1 MEDLKLVT
9 QLRTTLILFDAALG
23 SVEEGIA
30 FTDRDGVVAWTNAAF
45 DRFVGR
51 LHLQVLGVGL
61 LDLLAD
67 HALLAQDQ
75 SVGSLPFWDG
85 SPSGRTC
92 WELSLGS
99 PRRIIDVSWAQVNL
113 SGKLT
118 LIFSF
123 LARSNLAPSQRNP
136 REPQGDVPDPPSE
149 GRAQAALRPFGLEQD
164 RADAFAAT
172 DAKTRFLARLSH
184 EIRTPLNAV
193 IGMAA
198 LLSKSNLDSGQS
210 EMVATIRCSGEH
222 LLCLINDIQDLS
234 KIETGRLELH
244 PRIFDLPALI
254 VDCHNLFRYQELQ
267 GQVVLDVSVSADA
280 PRWLRGDD
288 LKLRQILINLLANA
302 FKCTLQRKICLSV
315 LVAERR
321 GDELELL
328 IRVTDT
334 GIGIAADRL
343 PFIFDAFTCSSS
355 SPATTDQST
364 GLGLPICSR
373 LCQVMGGTISLETQ
387 LGEGSSFAVQLPFLI
402 AEQLRPIPEAALAGA
417 GFKGVRILVVDDN
430 RVNQRVLELML
441 HRLGLHPEVVG
452 DGAAAI
458 ERVKAG
464 GIDLVFMDIEL
475 PRLDGMETTRRLRE
489 AGFVDLYVIAL
500 TALSLNSFRQ
510 DCDAVGM
517 NDFMTKPLRFED
529 LLAALNRFRLWRY
542 SGVEGGRV

>member
-1 MEDLKLVT
+1 MDDLKLVT
-9 QLRTTLILFDAALG
+9 QLRTMLALLEAALG

-51 LHLQVLGVGL
+51 LHLQTLGEGL
-61 LDLLAD
+61 LDLLPD
-67 HALLAQDQ
+67 HDLLAHEQ
-75 SVGSLPFWDG
+75 SFGSLPFWDG
-85 SPSGRTC
+85 APSGCTS
-92 WELSLGS
+92 WVLSLSS
-99 PRRIIDVSWAQVNL
+99 PRRVIHVSWAQVHL
-113 SGKLT
+113 PGKLT

-123 LARSNLAPSQRNP
+123 QARSDLAPSQSSLP
-136 REPQGDVPDPPSE
+136 ESQGTLLDSQRD
-149 GRAQAALRPFGLEQD
+149 GTARAELRTLGLEQD
-164 RADAFAAT
+164 RDEALAAT
-172 DAKTRFLARLSH
+172 SAKTRFLARLSH

-198 LLSKSNLDSGQS
+198 LLSKTNLDSGQS
-210 EMVATIRCSGEH
+210 EMVETIRCSGEH

-234 KIETGRLELH
+234 KIETGQLELR
-244 PRIFDLPALI
+244 PRVFDLPALI
-254 VDCHNLFRYQELQ
+254 VDCHHLFRFQELQ
-267 GQVVLDVSVSADA
+267 GRVALEVSVPADA

-302 FKCTLQRKICLSV
+302 FKCTLDGKICLSV
-315 LVAERR
+315 LVAARH

-343 PFIFDAFTCSSS
+343 PFIFDEFTCYSSNL
-355 SPATTDQST
+355 ATTNQGT
-364 GLGLPICSR
+364 GLGLPLCSR
-373 LCQVMGGTISLETQ
+373 LCQAMGGTISLASQ
-387 LGEGSSFAVQLPFLI
+387 LGEGSSFTVQLPFLI
-402 AEQLRPIPEAALAGA
+402 AEQRPPIPEASLAGE

-500 TALSLNSFRQ
+500 TAFSFNSFRQ
-510 DCDAVGM
+510 DCDDVGM

-542 SGVEGGRV
+542 PGVGAGRA